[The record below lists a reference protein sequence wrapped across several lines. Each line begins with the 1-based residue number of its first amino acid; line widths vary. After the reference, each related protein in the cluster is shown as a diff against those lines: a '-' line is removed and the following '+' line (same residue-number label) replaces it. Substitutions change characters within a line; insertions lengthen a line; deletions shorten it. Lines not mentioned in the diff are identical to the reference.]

1 MAETTPKTIAILN
14 GSPRKGNTHQLIQQ
28 ISAILTEMD
37 YAIDYIHIP
46 QFKIKSCLGCFQCI
60 KKGQCVI
67 QDDTFTIVD
76 RLQKADGIII
86 ASPIFVYTVSGLLKN
101 FFDRTILMIHRPVL
115 VGKPSLC
122 VATVMGS
129 PLKPMKEYMEKVTI
143 SWGTHPSGFIGRS
156 SKNLSTE
163 VQKKELSMF
172 LTNLS
177 APTSQF
183 KPSLNELIYFQVQQT
198 LSTRILM
205 LDRPYWVEKHW
216 ENSAFYYPCQIST
229 QKRWFARWFGNTL
242 KKKAKPANFE

>member
-1 MAETTPKTIAILN
+1 
-14 GSPRKGNTHQLIQQ
+14 
-28 ISAILTEMD
+28 
-37 YAIDYIHIP
+37 
-46 QFKIKSCLGCFQCI
+46 
-60 KKGQCVI
+60 
-67 QDDTFTIVD
+67 
-76 RLQKADGIII
+76 
-86 ASPIFVYTVSGLLKN
+86 
-101 FFDRTILMIHRPVL
+101 
-115 VGKPSLC
+115 
-122 VATVMGS
+122 
-129 PLKPMKEYMEKVTI
+129 
-143 SWGTHPSGFIGRS
+143 
-156 SKNLSTE
+156 
-163 VQKKELSMF
+163 MF